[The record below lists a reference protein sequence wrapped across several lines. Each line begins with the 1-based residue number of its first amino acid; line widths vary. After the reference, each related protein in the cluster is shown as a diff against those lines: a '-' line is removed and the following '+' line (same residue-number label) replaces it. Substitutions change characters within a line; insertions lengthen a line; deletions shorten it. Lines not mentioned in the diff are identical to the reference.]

1 MPRERFRILSACGF
15 RRHPHAR
22 NGAINLPPQLARVGD
37 ARVGGRIGTKASHR
51 VEGIERRVILAEL
64 DVRVA
69 DDAVVPRIL
78 RVRVHRARA
87 DLDRFAE
94 PVLRHVDGAEHSQ
107 RIVVIR
113 PALECACENL
123 LRLERVAAVGFEAR
137 TAQRI
142 GRKHGSFASDA
153 FRRRRIL
160 TRVDRRRDRSDSDRG
175 DDNDQ
180 IARLYHNRRS
190 VQAFRDAILE

>member
-1 MPRERFRILSACGF
+1 M
-15 RRHPHAR
+15 
-22 NGAINLPPQLARVGD
+22 
-37 ARVGGRIGTKASHR
+37 
-51 VEGIERRVILAEL
+51 
-64 DVRVA
+64 RVA

-160 TRVDRRRDRSDSDRG
+160 TRVDRRRDRSDGDRG
-175 DDNDQ
+175 DNEEEALALAHGRLFGLRLVEPGFEFTRGPPTSLPGCGE
-180 IARLYHNRRS
+180 ARKGNVEKNGVSFLS
-190 VQAFRDAILE
+190 MPSPSALFGDTL